1 METSRR
7 SALDRSREPS
17 TKKPRLAEEGER
29 DRAPSACVTADRSR
43 PYAQP
48 RPVVSGGG
56 GSGGSGGG
64 GGGGGNPRF
73 KPSDRE
79 REEKEDSGKGGSYQ
93 QQQELLAQY
102 RTALAELTFNSKP
115 IITNLTIIAG
125 ENLHSA
131 KSITNI
137 VCANVLEVPS
147 VQKLPSLYLLD
158 SIVKNIGRDYIKYFA
173 ARLPEVFCKAYQ
185 QVDSSVH
192 PSLRHLFGTWKG
204 VFPASCLQSIEKELG
219 FQPIINGSSEGT
231 GTKSDVQTQRTPH
244 SIHVNLK
251 YLEARQRLQ
260 QSNRGKEISS
270 EEIDEI
276 VPPVDNAE
284 RSIRSTS
291 SGSMRQLSEL
301 PKDVSNAQLPRREQ
315 QPSDFTNEKKS
326 YKDARDLS
334 FSSQHLRKP
343 DMGVG
348 RFIVKVNELDEMGR
362 TIDQVNESDEP
373 SKAYFR
379 ADGVAESMAYRRN
392 GFDTDHVYDS
402 YRSLGSVPHVPS
414 IHSNRTNWSASK
426 SWKASEEEEY
436 IWDDMGSRSV
446 EYAGAGNKRNSWSTD
461 DQDRPTN
468 LQSHKCLPMKTEQV
482 DSRFNKFD
490 SFQMRSNISDTKDRI
505 HFPKK
510 EHEEHFL
517 QSNNEETEPRGSRSS
532 WPLPLCDTVQAVAL
546 DRSISRVSGQTE
558 RRVAPLGG
566 VLSTNDNSSIP
577 RSGFQSTLTSSLGPS
592 MDTLGSGGM
601 LGQQRQLPLRSSP
614 TFPSAQS
621 APLQQ
626 QKQHSPIDKDYLPVL
641 SSQTGQNSSQLS
653 GQFSRDKFVLFG
665 TDSFP
670 ILSESPGQKSHTSL
684 NSQPSQ
690 PHTSPPSLSPFLEQK
705 QHLSSLQQS
714 LSDQSLQAVQNESS
728 AYVSHGFRANDS
740 KGFSGPVHSSGPHD
754 VSGHSN
760 TSNLLAAIFKS
771 DFLPN
776 KPASCLNIHPP
787 LPSGPPPVQ
796 TLTSSS
802 SLPTSSTEMT
812 SLGII
817 TPGLA
822 PPLPVGMLPPLP
834 PGPPPS
840 ASLLSSSLQTVN
852 SASSGLNPLSSLL
865 SSLVAKGIITSTSKQ
880 FPAVSSSQM
889 SKESTSQN
897 SDLDGSTSTPPTS
910 LKEFTVRSSSTAHRI
925 SLTDKLIG
933 TQFKTEI
940 VREFHPGVIDSLL
953 DDLNHWCNTCG
964 LRFKHQE
971 QLQSHLDWHSSN
983 NLEINDTDKVC
994 RRWYSN
1000 ISSWVSGDIE
1010 PQCGPVSF
1018 IVLEDTS
1025 EEHLE
1030 PMVTAD
1036 ESQCI
1041 CTFCGKPFEDFYSV
1055 ERDEWM
1061 YKGTIYLNLMSDK
1074 HVARGMEERMVE
1086 VPIVHAKCIS
1096 ASEVYGGVAQ
1106 HS

>member
-1 METSRR
+1 MEMETSRR
-7 SALDRSREPS
+7 SALDRSREPI
-17 TKKPRLAEEGER
+17 TKKPRLADEGER
-29 DRAPSACVTADRSR
+29 DRAPSAGVTADRIR
-43 PYAQP
+43 PYAQA
-48 RPVVSGGG
+48 RPA
-56 GSGGSGGG
+56 GSGGG
-64 GGGGGNPRF
+64 SGGNPRF

-79 REEKEDSGKGGSYQ
+79 REDREDSGKAGSYQ
-93 QQQELLAQY
+93 QQQELLSQY

-276 VPPVDNAE
+276 VSPVDNAE
-284 RSIRSTS
+284 RSIRTTS
-291 SGSMRQLSEL
+291 AGSMRQLSEL
-301 PKDVSNAQLPRREQ
+301 PKKVFNVQLPRREQ
-315 QPSDFTNEKKS
+315 QSSDFTNEKKS
-326 YKDARDLS
+326 YKDARDLN
-334 FSSQHLRKP
+334 FSSQLLRKP
-343 DMGVG
+343 DLGVG
-348 RFIVKVNELDEMGR
+348 RIIDRVNELDEMGR
-362 TIDQVNESDEP
+362 AIDQVKESDEP

-379 ADGVAESMAYRRN
+379 AGGAAESTAYRRN
-392 GFDTDHVYDS
+392 GFDADHVYDS
-402 YRSLGSVPHVPS
+402 YRALGSVRNNSLVPS
-414 IHSNRTNWSASK
+414 FHSNRANWPASK

-446 EYAGAGNKRNSWSTD
+446 EYEGAGNKRNSWSTD
-461 DQDRPTN
+461 DQDKPPN
-468 LQSHKCLPMKTEQV
+468 IKSHKWLSVETEQV

-490 SFQMRSNISDTKDRI
+490 SFQMRPNISGAEDRI
-505 HFPKK
+505 HFPRK

-517 QSNNEETEPRGSRSS
+517 QPNSEETEPRGSRSS
-532 WPLPLCDTVQAVAL
+532 WPLPLCDTSVPALAL
-546 DRSISRVSGQTE
+546 DRAISRVSGQTE
-558 RRVAPLGG
+558 RRVDPLGG

-592 MDTLGSGGM
+592 MDALGSSGM
-601 LGQQRQLPLRSSP
+601 LGQQRQLPLRSPSP

-626 QKQHSPIDKDYLPVL
+626 QKQHSPIDQDYLPVL
-641 SSQTGQNSSQLS
+641 SSQMGQNSSQLS
-653 GQFSRDKFVLFG
+653 GPFRREKFALFS

-670 ILSESPGQKSHTSL
+670 ISSESPRQKAHTSL

-690 PHTSPPSLSPFLEQK
+690 PHTSQPSLSPFLEQK

-714 LSDQSLQAVQNESS
+714 LPDQSQAVQNETS
-728 AYVSHGFRANDS
+728 AYVSHGFRANES
-740 KGFSGPVHSSGPHD
+740 KGFSGSVHSSTPLD
-754 VSGHSN
+754 VSGQSN

-771 DFLPN
+771 DFLSN
-776 KPASCLNIHPP
+776 KPASGFNIHPP

-796 TLTSSS
+796 TLPSSS
-802 SLPTSSTEMT
+802 ALPTSSTEMT

-840 ASLLSSSLQTVN
+840 ASLLSSSLQTTN
-852 SASSGLNPLSSLL
+852 STSIGLNPLSSLL
-865 SSLVAKGIITSTSKQ
+865 SSLVAKGIITSTSTQ
-880 FPAVSSSQM
+880 LPAVSSSQM

-897 SDLDGSTSTPPTS
+897 SDLDGSTSTPPPS
-910 LKEFTVRSSSTAHRI
+910 SKEFAVRSSSTARRI
-925 SLTDKLIG
+925 SLTENLIG

-953 DDLNHWCNTCG
+953 DDLNHQCNACG
-964 LRFKHQE
+964 LRFRHQG

-983 NLEINDTDKVC
+983 SLEINDSDKVC
-994 RRWYSN
+994 RRWYSS

-1010 PQCGPVSF
+1010 PQCGPASF
-1018 IVLEDTS
+1018 ISLEDTS

-1036 ESQCI
+1036 ESQSI
-1041 CTFCGKPFEDFYSV
+1041 CVFCGEPFEDFYSV

-1061 YKGTIYLNLMSDK
+1061 YRGTIYLNLMNDK
-1074 HVARGMEERMVE
+1074 HVARGGMEERMVDD
-1086 VPIVHAKCIS
+1086 PIVHAKCIS

-1106 HS
+1106 RS